1 MIVFPGVMVG
11 AMLAGRSFSGQCESD
26 AVINLD
32 VMFVF
37 LRMTPARV
45 EWGWGGPTPAQKTI
59 VQVISNNSL

>member
-45 EWGWGGPTPAQKTI
+45 EWGWGPPPAQKTI